1 MEKRPMTA
9 LPTPPIRYAPL
20 ISAEATKPL
29 SREEEQVVTRRYRQ
43 TGDSESLRR
52 LVEAN
57 QNFVIKV
64 ARQYQGNGLPL
75 EDLISEGN
83 IGLLQAAERFD
94 PDKGIKF
101 ITYAVWW
108 IRRAIL
114 QALSDQSRLVRLPKY
129 KIRQV
134 RELRERVER
143 LRRDLGRDPE
153 LEEIAEA
160 AELDPREAENLL
172 TLGSFEISMDV
183 EPEGGGDHNPFDEY
197 LSDDAGEDDYYRTEV
212 SRIVREAIGR
222 LSKKERHVVLR
233 RFEFVNGEK
242 NTLETIS
249 KELGLTKERV
259 RQIELKAKARLK
271 EWFLSEEHP
280 AGVASC
286 SHC

>member
-1 MEKRPMTA
+1 MNA
-9 LPTPPIRYAPL
+9 LLSTPLRYAPVL
-20 ISAEATKPL
+20 SAEATRPL
-29 SREEEQVVTRRYRQ
+29 SREEEQLVTRRYRA
-43 TGDSESLRR
+43 TRDPEALRR

-64 ARQYQGNGLPL
+64 GRQYQGNGLPL

-83 IGLLQAAERFD
+83 IGLLQAADRFD

-134 RELRERVER
+134 RDLRERVET

-153 LEEIAEA
+153 LGEIAA
-160 AELDPREAENLL
+160 ASELDEREVEQLL
-172 TLGSFEISMDV
+172 TLGSFEISMDI
-183 EPEGGGDHNPFDEY
+183 EPEGGGDHNPFDRY
-197 LSDDAGEDDYYRTEV
+197 LCEDKVEDNYYRTEV
-212 SRIVREAIGR
+212 RKIVREAIGR
-222 LSKKERHVVLR
+222 LSHKERHVVLR
-233 RFEFVNGEK
+233 RFEFVNGERR
-242 NTLETIS
+242 TLETIS

-259 RQIELKAKARLK
+259 RQIELKAKERLR
-271 EWFLSEEHP
+271 EWFLTNEQASSVVAC
-280 AGVASC
+280 AG
-286 SHC
+286 

>member
-1 MEKRPMTA
+1 MNA
-9 LPTPPIRYAPL
+9 LPSTPLRYAPL
-20 ISAEATKPL
+20 LSAEATRPL
-29 SREEEQVVTRRYRQ
+29 TREEEQVVTRRYRA
-43 TGDSESLRR
+43 TKDPEALRR

-64 ARQYQGNGLPL
+64 GRQYQGNGLPL

-83 IGLLQAAERFD
+83 IGLLQAADRFD

-134 RELRERVER
+134 RDLRERAED
-143 LRRDLGRDPE
+143 LRRDLGRDPDVS
-153 LEEIAEA
+153 EIADA
-160 AELDPREAENLL
+160 CDLDEREVEQLL

-183 EPEGGGDHNPFDEY
+183 EPEGGGDHNPFDQY
-197 LSDDAGEDDYYRTEV
+197 LCEDETEDNYYRGEV
-212 SRIVREAIGR
+212 RRIVREAIGR
-222 LSKKERHVVLR
+222 LSHKERHVVLR
-233 RFEFVNGEK
+233 RFEFVNGERR
-242 NTLETIS
+242 TLETIS

-259 RQIELKAKARLK
+259 RQIELKAKARLR
-271 EWFLSEEHP
+271 EWFLSNEQSS
-280 AGVASC
+280 AVLAC
-286 SHC
+286 IA

>member
-1 MEKRPMTA
+1 MNA
-9 LPTPPIRYAPL
+9 LHGTPFRYAPIL
-20 ISAEATKPL
+20 PPEATRPL
-29 SREEEQVVTRRYRQ
+29 SREEEQIVTRQYRA
-43 TGDSESLRR
+43 TRDPEALRR

-64 ARQYQGNGLPL
+64 GRQYQGNGLPL

-83 IGLLQAAERFD
+83 IGLLQAADRFD

-134 RELRERVER
+134 RDLRERVEF
-143 LRRDLGRDPE
+143 LRRTLGRTPD
-153 LEEIAEA
+153 LEEIAKA
-160 AELDPREAENLL
+160 SELDEREVEQLL

-183 EPEGGGDHNPFDEY
+183 EPEGGGDHNPFDKY
-197 LSDDAGEDDYYRTEV
+197 LCEDEVEESYYRTEV
-212 SRIVREAIGR
+212 RTIVREAIGK
-222 LSKKERHVVLR
+222 LSHKERHVVLR
-233 RFEFVNGEK
+233 RFEFVDGERR
-242 NTLETIS
+242 TLETIS

-259 RQIELKAKARLK
+259 RQIELKAKARLR
-271 EWFLSEEHP
+271 EWFLSNEH
-280 AGVASC
+280 ASSVTTC
-286 SHC
+286 LG

>member
-1 MEKRPMTA
+1 MNA
-9 LPTPPIRYAPL
+9 LHSVPLRYAPL
-20 ISAEATKPL
+20 LSAEATRPL
-29 SREEEQVVTRRYRQ
+29 TREEEQIVTRRYRA
-43 TGDSESLRR
+43 TKDPEALRR

-64 ARQYQGNGLPL
+64 GRSYQGNGLPL

-83 IGLLQAAERFD
+83 IGLLQAADRFD

-134 RELRERVER
+134 RDLRERVEG

-153 LEEIAEA
+153 TAEIAKASDLGE
-160 AELDPREAENLL
+160 REVEQLL

-183 EPEGGGDHNPFDEY
+183 EPEGGGDHNPFDQY
-197 LSDDAGEDDYYRTEV
+197 LCEDDTEDDYYRGEV
-212 SRIVREAIGR
+212 RKIVREAIGR
-222 LSKKERHVVLR
+222 LSHKERHVVLR
-233 RFEFVNGEK
+233 RFEFVNGERR
-242 NTLETIS
+242 TLETIS

-259 RQIELKAKARLK
+259 RQIELKAKARLR
-271 EWFLSEEHP
+271 EWFLSNEQSS
-280 AGVASC
+280 AVVAC
-286 SHC
+286 IG

>member
-1 MEKRPMTA
+1 MNAVPS
-9 LPTPPIRYAPL
+9 TPFRYAPL
-20 ISAEATKPL
+20 LSAEATRPL
-29 SREEEQVVTRRYRQ
+29 SREEEQLVTRRYRA
-43 TGDSESLRR
+43 TKDPESLRR

-64 ARQYQGNGLPL
+64 GRQYQGNGLPL

-83 IGLLQAAERFD
+83 IGLLQAADRFA

-134 RELRERVER
+134 RDLRERIET

-153 LEEIAEA
+153 VSEISEA
-160 AELDPREAENLL
+160 CDIDEREVEQLM

-183 EPEGGGDHNPFDEY
+183 EPEGGGDHNPFDQY
-197 LSDDAGEDDYYRTEV
+197 LCEDDTEDDYYRGEV
-212 SRIVREAIGR
+212 RKIVREAIGR
-222 LSKKERHVVLR
+222 LSHKERHVVLR
-233 RFEFVNGEK
+233 RFEFVNGERR
-242 NTLETIS
+242 TLETIS

-259 RQIELKAKARLK
+259 RQIELKAKARLR
-271 EWFLSEEHP
+271 EWFLSNEQSSSV
-280 AGVASC
+280 VAC
-286 SHC
+286 IG